1 MISNRIRK
9 KEGLNYKVIL
19 LGENGVIKQAIQKI
33 YFLKMNNLRF
43 FMIYYKRKLC

>member
-9 KEGLNYKVIL
+9 KEVLNYKVIL
-19 LGENGVIKQAIQKI
+19 LGENEVGKTSNTKNIFSQDD
-33 YFLKMNNLRF
+33 LRF

>member
-9 KEGLNYKVIL
+9 KEVLNYKVIL
-19 LGENGVIKQAIQKI
+19 LGENGVGKTSNTKNIFSQDEQS
-33 YFLKMNNLRF
+33 L